1 MAENRISLTVA
12 GMLAPYLREDNF
24 ERLLSDC
31 EGKSRR
37 EAEEYLVA
45 LKPRPLFEPGIRR
58 KPEVQSSAK
67 VGVGSHAPGDRAEAA
82 IFPLPSSAQS
92 NEKSSSLI
100 QPAQP
105 EIYNFRFSAD
115 KAFKEKLLRVAEVLG
130 IPAPERNLARVLERA
145 LDLTLEKKDP
155 QRKLERRR
163 EREHDRGE
171 GSSLPR
177 PDEALGKRAGGKETP
192 REVAGARART
202 RAIPS
207 RMRERVLEKA
217 GYQCQY
223 QGPRGGFIG
232 RASTRCTQKTGL
244 EVDHLKAFAKRRENP
259 HDL

>member
-1 MAENRISLTVA
+1 
-12 GMLAPYLREDNF
+12 MLAPYLREDNF

-45 LKPRPLFEPGIRR
+45 LMPRPLFEPGIRR

-82 IFPLPSSAQS
+82 IFPLSSSAQS

-145 LDLTLEKKDP
+145 LDLTPWPSD
-155 QRKLERRR
+155 R
-163 EREHDRGE
+163 EE
-171 GSSLPR
+171 GSSK
-177 PDEALGKRAGGKETP
+177 EARAAKGK
-192 REVAGARART
+192 GARSWRRIELA
-202 RAIPS
+202 S
-207 RMRERVLEKA
+207 S
-217 GYQCQY
+217 G
-223 QGPRGGFIG
+223 RGV
-232 RASTRCTQKTGL
+232 R
-244 EVDHLKAFAKRRENP
+244 
-259 HDL
+259 